1 MVAILFTLSLVGFS
15 SYGMSLLKAEFKSTD
30 YLNDGTYLK
39 EFFDSYA
46 EQFPNGG
53 ISGNIYLGKKTNF
66 YQYMEEIS
74 AMLNE

>member
-1 MVAILFTLSLVGFS
+1 MVTILFTLSLVGFS
-15 SYGMSLLKAEFKSTD
+15 SYGMTLLKVEFKSTD
-30 YLNDGTYLK
+30 YLNEGTYLK

-53 ISGNIYLGKKTNF
+53 ISGNIYLAEKPNF
-66 YQYMEEIS
+66 YQYMEEII